1 MGGWQSTMT
10 KAGVMILL
18 VLATFTI
25 TQVDLRRVGARSW
38 PCEDY
43 TCNHNGPESR
53 IVYPGERCEY
63 RVQPFG
69 FDSYPPP
76 RGVDCV
82 VDYYPGD
89 GCKQLVFNCKSLHLH
104 NPHPVTC
111 HGPDKMNVYNV
122 ENHAGADT
130 FCGSRTPNNVH
141 GRPEEYLKIQTI
153 IDHRTPGGQGSR
165 DCNVQ
170 CVEY

>member
-111 HGPDKMNVYNV
+111 HGPDKMNVSKSKLLLTTEPQV
-122 ENHAGADT
+122 VREAGT
-130 FCGSRTPNNVH
+130 VMSSVSS
-141 GRPEEYLKIQTI
+141 
-153 IDHRTPGGQGSR
+153 IDRVRQLEDISLLHYTSHRH
-165 DCNVQ
+165 
-170 CVEY
+170 Y